1 MLPVLQRVI
10 LVLIL
15 GSGCLFPSRPNFADE
30 ALLLP
35 DHGYML
41 IRLKLTPR
49 ERVDIIAMSNVDTN
63 NVIRIRRKSFEA
75 AGVNA
80 WIALV
85 AMPNGRY
92 FLSEYQ
98 PMFGT
103 VSEEAQKLDRR
114 YRWNAP
120 DSAGGTFEIVSGVV
134 NYAGDWE
141 LRVETSNRIELNPI
155 IEFDKSTLERYVT
168 QYPEYSN
175 RYKIYLSPM
184 GEEAISLDELVKTTE
199 EKSDSS

>member
-30 ALLLP
+30 ALLP
-35 DHGYML
+35 SDHGYML

-49 ERVDIIAMSNVDTN
+49 ERVDIFAVSNMDTKS
-63 NVIRIRRKSFEA
+63 VIRIRRKSFES

-92 FLSEYQ
+92 YLSEYQ
-98 PMFGT
+98 PMFGI
-103 VSEEAQKLDRR
+103 VSEEAQNLNRR

-141 LRVETSNRIELNPI
+141 LRVESSNRIKLNPI

-168 QYPEYSN
+168 QYPTYSS

-199 EKSDSS
+199 

>member
-30 ALLLP
+30 ALLP
-35 DHGYML
+35 SDHGYML
-41 IRLKLTPR
+41 IRLKLTSR
-49 ERVDIIAMSNVDTN
+49 ERVDIFAVSNMDTK
-63 NVIRIRRKSFEA
+63 NVIKIRRKSFEP

-103 VSEEAQKLDRR
+103 VGEDAQTLNRR

-120 DSAGGTFEIVSGVV
+120 DSAGGTFEIVSEVV

-141 LRVETSNRIELNPI
+141 LRVESSHRIELNPV

-168 QYPEYSN
+168 QFPTYSSK
-175 RYKIYLSPM
+175 YKIYLSPM
-184 GEEAISLDELVKTTE
+184 GEKAISLDELVKTTE
-199 EKSDSS
+199 

>member
-1 MLPVLQRVI
+1 MFEDKGKLTLPMLRQVI
-10 LVLIL
+10 LVLVFGIGYL
-15 GSGCLFPSRPNFADE
+15 FFSGPNLADE
-30 ALLLP
+30 ALLP
-35 DHGYML
+35 SDNGYML
-41 IRLKLTPR
+41 IRIKLTPR
-49 ERVDIIAMSNVDTN
+49 ERVGTIVMSNVDTN
-63 NVIRIRRKSFEA
+63 DVIRIRGKSFEA

-98 PMFGT
+98 PIFGI
-103 VSEEAQKLDRR
+103 VGGEVQRLNRR
-114 YRWNAP
+114 YRWSAP
-120 DSAGGTFEIVSGVV
+120 ESASDTFEIVRGMV

-141 LRVETSNRIELNPI
+141 LRVESSSRMELNPI

-184 GEEAISLDELVKTTE
+184 GEKAISLDELVK
-199 EKSDSS
+199 

>member
-1 MLPVLQRVI
+1 MFEDKGKLTLPILRQVI
-10 LVLIL
+10 LVLVFGIGYL
-15 GSGCLFPSRPNFADE
+15 FFSGPNLADE
-30 ALLLP
+30 ALLP
-35 DHGYML
+35 SDNGYML
-41 IRLKLTPR
+41 IRIILTPR
-49 ERVDIIAMSNVDTN
+49 ERVGTIVMSNVDTN
-63 NVIRIRRKSFEA
+63 DVIRIRGKSFEP

-98 PMFGT
+98 PIFGS
-103 VSEEAQKLDRR
+103 VGGEVQRLNRR
-114 YRWNAP
+114 FRWSAP
-120 DSAGGTFEIVSGVV
+120 DSASDTFEIVRGMV

-141 LRVETSNRIELNPI
+141 LRVESSSRMELNPI

-168 QYPEYSN
+168 QYPEYSS

-184 GEEAISLDELVKTTE
+184 GEKAISLDELVK
-199 EKSDSS
+199 

>member
-1 MLPVLQRVI
+1 MFEDKDKLTLPILRQVI
-10 LVLIL
+10 LVLVFGI
-15 GSGCLFPSRPNFADE
+15 GCLFFSGPNLADE
-30 ALLLP
+30 ALLP
-35 DHGYML
+35 SDNGYML
-41 IRLKLTPR
+41 IRIKLTPR
-49 ERVDIIAMSNVDTN
+49 ERVGTIVMSNVDTN
-63 NVIRIRRKSFEA
+63 DVIRIRGKSFEP

-98 PMFGT
+98 PIFGI
-103 VSEEAQKLDRR
+103 VGGEVRRLNRR
-114 YRWNAP
+114 YRWSAP
-120 DSAGGTFEIVSGVV
+120 DSASDTFEIVRGMV

-141 LRVETSNRIELNPI
+141 LRVESSSRMELNPI

-175 RYKIYLSPM
+175 TYKIYLSPM
-184 GEEAISLDELVKTTE
+184 GEKAISLDELVK
-199 EKSDSS
+199 

>member
-1 MLPVLQRVI
+1 MFEDKGKLTLPILRQVI
-10 LVLIL
+10 LVLVFGIGYL
-15 GSGCLFPSRPNFADE
+15 FFSGSNLADE
-30 ALLLP
+30 ALLPL
-35 DHGYML
+35 DNGYML
-41 IRLKLTPR
+41 IRIKLTPR
-49 ERVDIIAMSNVDTN
+49 ERVGTIVMSNVDTN
-63 NVIRIRRKSFEA
+63 DVIRIRGKSFEP

-98 PMFGT
+98 PIFGI
-103 VSEEAQKLDRR
+103 VGGEVQRLNRR
-114 YRWNAP
+114 YRWSAP
-120 DSAGGTFEIVSGVV
+120 DSASDTFEIVRGMV

-141 LRVETSNRIELNPI
+141 LRVESSSRMELNPI

-184 GEEAISLDELVKTTE
+184 GEKAISLDELVK
-199 EKSDSS
+199 

>member
-30 ALLLP
+30 ALLP
-35 DHGYML
+35 SDHGYML
-41 IRLKLTPR
+41 IRLKLTSR
-49 ERVDIIAMSNVDTN
+49 ERVDIFAVSNMDTK
-63 NVIRIRRKSFEA
+63 NVIKIRRKSFEP

-103 VSEEAQKLDRR
+103 VGEDAQTLNRR

-141 LRVETSNRIELNPI
+141 LRVESSHRIELNPV

-168 QYPEYSN
+168 QFPTYSSK
-175 RYKIYLSPM
+175 YKIYLSPM
-184 GEEAISLDELVKTTE
+184 GEKAISLDELVKTTE
-199 EKSDSS
+199 